1 MPVTLL
7 PSIRTDEALV
17 RTYLQH
23 FFVSADSPRE
33 FEPYINDVYLRQ
45 LFAETKIGQG
55 LGEPEQWASQLPP
68 ESFRQY
74 KERVDID
81 FAFTNKTN
89 FGADE
94 PVRLD
99 LHIKNV
105 SSLLVKVFELN
116 TRNFYREHQ
125 READTD
131 INLDGLVANSEQSIA
146 FADSPL
152 RRIDRQFAFP
162 QLTKPGVYVVDFIGN
177 GKSSRALV
185 RKGKLRP
192 LVVTSTAGQLIHVVD
207 DANRL
212 VKHASVW
219 LGGQEYKADAQG
231 AIVVPFST
239 NPGRVPMVLS
249 SGDFSCLDYLDHQAE
264 AYHLAAGIHVDRE
277 ALLSQR
283 VARLLVRPGI
293 YLNDKPVSLKLLD
306 EVKLRI
312 TSTDHDGIATSTE
325 IPDFK
330 LYEDRESVHEFR
342 VPPRLAKLT
351 IQLEAKVK
359 SLSLS
364 KTIDVATAETFQLN
378 RIDVSNDIEDVHFAK
393 FGADYVLEL
402 LGRTGEFEPD
412 RTVAVALKHRDFRE
426 TVHVVL
432 KSDARGR
439 VFLGPVPEIANV
451 HVTGPNGIQ
460 HEWTLPADA
469 HTYRQL
475 LDAKAGETITVPYLG
490 QATEPTRDE
499 LALFEMRDD
508 VIRADRF
515 DALGVRNG
523 LLEIRGLAG
532 GDYELWLKQNGE
544 KIRIRVVDGPIVEGY
559 ILGRL
564 RNLQAPA
571 LKPVQIEVIETK
583 DDFVTVRLSDVSPF
597 ARVHVFAMRY
607 RPDYSAFADLGKIRD
622 AALTG
627 FYPAHAESTY
637 LTGRNIGDE
646 YRHVLDRKG
655 LPKFP
660 GNMAERPA
668 LLLNPWVVRSTET
681 GEQVAAGGDS
691 FGRMGEPPASQPASS
706 PANFFVAAT
715 IEPLGGNN
723 FANLDFLA
731 EASAVLVNLVPDKDG
746 VIKIRRADLGAH
758 SMIQVVAVDPLST
771 TVRTITLPEQPAKFL
786 DLRLLSGL
794 DPKGHF
800 TQQKQVSILTDGK
813 PFVLADAAASRF
825 ESYDSLARVY
835 ALYATLSKDPKL
847 AEFAFLLNW
856 PKLKDEEKRAKYSK
870 YACHEFH
877 LFLAKKDPAFFK
889 EVVRPYLT
897 NKKDKTFLDRWLL
910 EDNLTE
916 FLTPW
921 NYEQLNTVERV
932 LLAQRIAGEPAHTVR
947 YLNDIVRLQPP
958 GSDRMRMLFET
969 AVKASE
975 LDAKGANK
983 YGLPILSSIRAVNNS
998 NAGGSLNSPAPAGLP
1013 EKPADAAS
1021 RLGAG
1026 AGMGRGRRAG
1036 GAMGGA
1042 PGAMGRPEDERLDGK
1057 SEKAKGDF
1065 DSLDQKGAEKA
1076 PVEFFGLERK
1086 KVANRPLYRGLEPT
1100 QEWAEDNYYHLPIE
1114 QQIAGL
1120 VGASSFWLDYARY
1133 DGKGT
1138 FLSTHFADASH
1149 NFTEMMFA
1157 LAVLD
1162 LPFEAGKHTIVYE
1175 KGGMTFTPA
1184 GPVIAFHEEVR
1195 PVAAPANKSP
1205 VLISQN
1211 FYRLG
1216 DRFRQE
1222 NGEKTDKFVTG
1233 EFVIEAVYGCEV
1245 VVTNSSSAKQKLA
1258 VLVQLPTGSIPIG
1271 NAKFTRTVQLELEP
1285 YRTQTIDVLFYF
1297 PDPGHFVD
1305 YPVHVAR
1312 DEKLLAAAEPASFDV
1327 VAKPTKPD
1335 TESWDYVS
1343 QEGTLEQLLALL
1355 NRENIQT
1362 LDLEKIAFRMRDQVT
1377 FESVI
1382 RLLRERHIY
1391 QNTLWSYGLFHNAP
1405 AVAREYLLHAESIVA
1420 SCAGPIRSPLLT
1432 IDPVARHQYQH
1443 LEYKPLVNARTHALG
1458 KRRQIVNAKELEQYH
1473 KFLKLLTYQNQL
1485 DQDELL
1491 ATTYYLLL
1499 QDRIEPA
1506 LATFERVDPAKVAT
1520 KLQYDYCAAYLDMY
1534 SDEPA
1539 RAPEIA
1545 ARYAKYPV
1553 DRWRNAFGVIGQQ
1566 IEEARGKV
1574 TPIADSDDR
1583 SQQQGHLAATEAAFD
1598 FTLEAQ
1604 KINLNWQNV
1613 EAVQVNY
1620 YLMDV
1625 ELLFSRNPFIQQFG
1639 SQFASIRPNATKEI
1653 KLPAGQNRLA
1663 VPLPENLIHQN
1674 VLVEVS
1680 AAGKSRM
1687 LPYYANAMDV
1697 RMMENYGQLRVTNA
1711 ANGKPVA
1718 KVYVKVYARLGNG
1731 QVKFYKDG
1739 YTDHRGRFDYASVST
1754 PEQQPVGR
1762 FAILALSDEQGALIR
1777 EVAPPLK

>member
-1 MPVTLL
+1 
-7 PSIRTDEALV
+7 
-17 RTYLQH
+17 
-23 FFVSADSPRE
+23 
-33 FEPYINDVYLRQ
+33 
-45 LFAETKIGQG
+45 
-55 LGEPEQWASQLPP
+55 
-68 ESFRQY
+68 
-74 KERVDID
+74 
-81 FAFTNKTN
+81 
-89 FGADE
+89 
-94 PVRLD
+94 
-99 LHIKNV
+99 
-105 SSLLVKVFELN
+105 
-116 TRNFYREHQ
+116 
-125 READTD
+125 
-131 INLDGLVANSEQSIA
+131 
-146 FADSPL
+146 
-152 RRIDRQFAFP
+152 
-162 QLTKPGVYVVDFIGN
+162 
-177 GKSSRALV
+177 
-185 RKGKLRP
+185 
-192 LVVTSTAGQLIHVVD
+192 
-207 DANRL
+207 
-212 VKHASVW
+212 
-219 LGGQEYKADAQG
+219 
-231 AIVVPFST
+231 
-239 NPGRVPMVLS
+239 VLS

-283 VARLLVRPGI
+283 AASLLVRPGI
-293 YLNDKPVSLKLLD
+293 YLNDKPVSLKLLE

-325 IPDFK
+325 IPGFK

-364 KTIDVATAETFQLN
+364 KPLDLATAETFQLN

-426 TVHVVL
+426 TVHVML

-439 VFLGPVPEIANV
+439 VFLGPLPEITNV
-451 HVTGPNGIQ
+451 HVSGTNGID
-460 HEWTLPADA
+460 HDWTLPVDA

-490 QATEPTRDE
+490 QAKEPTREE
-499 LALFEMRDD
+499 LALFEIRDE

-515 DALGVRNG
+515 DALGVRNS
-523 LLEIRGLAG
+523 LLEIRNLTG
-532 GDYELWLKQNGE
+532 GDYDLWLKRTGE

-571 LKPVQIEVIETK
+571 LKPVQIEAIETK
-583 DDFVTVRLSDVSPF
+583 DDFVTVHLSDVSPY
-597 ARVHVFAMRY
+597 ARVHVFATRY

-646 YRHVLDRKG
+646 YRYVLDRKG

-668 LLLNPWVVRSTET
+668 LLLNPWAVRSTET
-681 GEQVAAGGDS
+681 GEQVAAGGEG
-691 FGRMGEPPASQPASS
+691 FGRMGEPASS
-706 PANFFVAAT
+706 RPAMPQSHFPVADMVT
-715 IEPLGGNN
+715 PLGGND

-731 EASAVLVNLVPDKDG
+731 DTSAVLVNLVPDKDG
-746 VIKIRRADLGAH
+746 VIKIRRTDLASH

-771 TVRTITLPEQPAKFL
+771 TVRSITLPEQPAKFL
-786 DLRLLSGL
+786 DLRLLTGL

-800 TQQKQVSILTDGK
+800 TQQKQVSILTEGK

-825 ESYDSLARVY
+825 EAYDSLARVY
-835 ALYATLSKDPKL
+835 SLYATLSQDPRL

-856 PKLKDEEKRAKYSK
+856 PKLKDAEKRAQYSK

-877 LFLAKKDPAFFK
+877 LFLAKKDPVFFK
-889 EVVRPYLT
+889 DVVRPYLA
-897 NKKDKTFLDRWLL
+897 NKKDKTFLDRWLV
-910 EDNLTE
+910 EENLNE

-932 LLAQRIAGEPAHTVR
+932 LLAQRIAGEPARTVR
-947 YLNDIVRLQPP
+947 YLNDVVRLQPP
-958 GSDRMRMLFET
+958 GSDRMRLLFET

-975 LDAKGANK
+975 LNARLGSGDLGKSGPMPRAILQLPGAT
-983 YGLPILSSIRAVNNS
+983 GRELQMATPT
-998 NAGGSLNSPAPAGLP
+998 APAAPDGR
-1013 EKPADAAS
+1013 A
-1021 RLGAG
+1021 AG
-1026 AGMGRGRRAG
+1026 AFGGGMGGARRGG
-1036 GAMGGA
+1036 GRGAGA
-1042 PGAMGRPEDERLDGK
+1042 PGAPSNAKMLMESEQRDAKSSKDKEDSFRRQLNDAEQPLAFFEMDRKLMG
-1057 SEKAKGDF
+1057 
-1065 DSLDQKGAEKA
+1065 
-1076 PVEFFGLERK
+1076 
-1086 KVANRPLYRGLEPT
+1086 NRPLYRGLEAT
-1100 QEWAEDNYYHLPIE
+1100 QEWAEDNYYHLPID

-1133 DGKGT
+1133 DGKGR

-1258 VLVQLPTGSIPIG
+1258 VLVQLPTGSVPVG

-1297 PDPGHFVD
+1297 PGPGQFVD
-1305 YPVHVAR
+1305 FPVHVAR
-1312 DEKLLAAAEPASFDV
+1312 DEKLLAAAEPANFDV
-1327 VAKPTKPD
+1327 VAKPTKID

-1343 QEGTLEQLLALL
+1343 QEGTTEQLLALL

-1362 LDLEKIAFRMRDQVT
+1362 LDLEKIAFRMRDQAT

-1405 AVAREYLLHAESIVA
+1405 AVAREYLLHAESIVVA
-1420 SCAGPIRSPLLT
+1420 CAGPIRSPLLV
-1432 IDPVARHQYQH
+1432 IDPIARRQYQH

-1485 DQDELL
+1485 DQSELL

-1534 SDEPA
+1534 SDEPT

-1574 TPIADSDDR
+1574 TPIAGSDDR
-1583 SQQQGHLAATEAAFD
+1583 SQQQGQLAATEAAFD

-1711 ANGKPVA
+1711 ASGKPVA

-1762 FAILALSDEQGALIR
+1762 FAVLALSDEQGALIR

>member
-1 MPVTLL
+1 
-7 PSIRTDEALV
+7 
-17 RTYLQH
+17 
-23 FFVSADSPRE
+23 
-33 FEPYINDVYLRQ
+33 
-45 LFAETKIGQG
+45 
-55 LGEPEQWASQLPP
+55 
-68 ESFRQY
+68 
-74 KERVDID
+74 
-81 FAFTNKTN
+81 
-89 FGADE
+89 
-94 PVRLD
+94 
-99 LHIKNV
+99 
-105 SSLLVKVFELN
+105 
-116 TRNFYREHQ
+116 
-125 READTD
+125 
-131 INLDGLVANSEQSIA
+131 
-146 FADSPL
+146 
-152 RRIDRQFAFP
+152 
-162 QLTKPGVYVVDFIGN
+162 
-177 GKSSRALV
+177 
-185 RKGKLRP
+185 
-192 LVVTSTAGQLIHVVD
+192 
-207 DANRL
+207 
-212 VKHASVW
+212 
-219 LGGQEYKADAQG
+219 
-231 AIVVPFST
+231 
-239 NPGRVPMVLS
+239 
-249 SGDFSCLDYLDHQAE
+249 
-264 AYHLAAGIHVDRE
+264 
-277 ALLSQR
+277 
-283 VARLLVRPGI
+283 
-293 YLNDKPVSLKLLD
+293 
-306 EVKLRI
+306 
-312 TSTDHDGIATSTE
+312 
-325 IPDFK
+325 
-330 LYEDRESVHEFR
+330 
-342 VPPRLAKLT
+342 
-351 IQLEAKVK
+351 
-359 SLSLS
+359 
-364 KTIDVATAETFQLN
+364 
-378 RIDVSNDIEDVHFAK
+378 
-393 FGADYVLEL
+393 
-402 LGRTGEFEPD
+402 TGEFEPD

-426 TVHVVL
+426 VVHVVL

-439 VFLGPVPEIANV
+439 VFLGPLPEIANV
-451 HVTGPNGIQ
+451 HVTGPNGVE
-460 HEWTLPADA
+460 HDWTLPVDA
-469 HTYRQL
+469 HSFRQL

-490 QATEPTRDE
+490 QAAEPTRE
-499 LALFEMRDD
+499 KLALFELRDE

-532 GDYELWLKQNGE
+532 GDYDLWLKRTGE
-544 KIRIRVVDGPIVEGY
+544 KIRIRIVDGPIVEGY

-571 LKPVQIEVIETK
+571 LKPVQIEAIETK

-597 ARVHVFAMRY
+597 ARVHVFATRY

-646 YRHVLDRKG
+646 YRYVLDRKG

-660 GNMAERPA
+660 GNMAERPT
-668 LLLNPWVVRSTET
+668 LLLNQWAVRSTET
-681 GEQVAAGGDS
+681 GEQMAAGGEG
-691 FGRMGEPPASQPASS
+691 FGRMGEPAASS
-706 PANFFVAAT
+706 PAPSSGYAKMVTENA
-715 IEPLGGNN
+715 GNLSQIIS
-723 FANLDFLA
+723 NLDFLA
-731 EASAVLVNLVPDKDG
+731 EASAVLINLVPDKDG
-746 VIKIRRADLGAH
+746 VIKIRRADLGSH

-771 TVRTITLPEQPAKFL
+771 TVRSITLPEQPAKFL

-800 TQQKQVSILTDGK
+800 TQQKQVSILTQGK
-813 PFVLADAAASRF
+813 PFELADAAASRF
-825 ESYDSLARVY
+825 EAYDSLKRVY
-835 ALYATLSKDPKL
+835 ALYATLSTDPKL
-847 AEFAFLLNW
+847 AEFLFLLNW
-856 PKLKDEEKRAKYSK
+856 PKLKDEEKRAQYSK

-877 LFLAKKDPAFFK
+877 LFLAKKDPVFFK
-889 EVVRPYLT
+889 DVVRPYLA

-910 EDNLTE
+910 EENLND

-932 LLAQRIAGEPAHTVR
+932 LLAQHIAGEPARTVR

-958 GSDRMRMLFET
+958 GGDRSRLLFET
-969 AVKASE
+969 AVKVSE
-975 LDAKGANK
+975 LDIK
-983 YGLPILSSIRAVNNS
+983 
-998 NAGGSLNSPAPAGLP
+998 NAFIAGLP
-1013 EKPADAAS
+1013 VQLRERAALDDLMRRVPVSDTNRAGMVSPLSGAIGGKPADAAG

-1026 AGMGRGRRAG
+1026 
-1036 GAMGGA
+1036 MGGA
-1042 PGAMGRPEDERLDGK
+1042 IRGGPGAGGFGGGAPVPKRGETEFLYDW
-1057 SEKAKGDF
+1057 SIKAKGDLG
-1065 DSLDQKGAEKA
+1065 SLDQKDAEKA

-1086 KVANRPLYRGLEPT
+1086 RVVNRPLYRGLEAT
-1100 QEWAEDNYYHLPIE
+1100 QEWAEDNYYHLPID
-1114 QQIAGL
+1114 QQVAGL

-1162 LPFEAGKHTIVYE
+1162 LPFEAGKHTVVYD

-1245 VVTNSSSAKQKLA
+1245 VVTNLSSAKQKLA
-1258 VLVQLPTGSIPIG
+1258 VLVQLPTGSIPVG

-1305 YPVHVAR
+1305 FPVHVAR
-1312 DEKLLAAAEPASFDV
+1312 DEKLLAAAEHVSFDV
-1327 VAKPTKPD
+1327 VGKPTKID

-1343 QEGTLEQLLALL
+1343 QEGTTEQLLALL

-1362 LDLEKIAFRMRDQVT
+1362 LDLEKIAFRMRDQAT

-1382 RLLRERHIY
+1382 RLLRERHVY

-1405 AVAREYLLHAESIVA
+1405 AVAREYLLHAESIVTA
-1420 SCAGPIRSPLLT
+1420 CAGPIRSPLLT

-1485 DQDELL
+1485 DQNELL

-1604 KINLNWQNV
+1604 KIN
-1613 EAVQVNY
+1613 
-1620 YLMDV
+1620 
-1625 ELLFSRNPFIQQFG
+1625 
-1639 SQFASIRPNATKEI
+1639 
-1653 KLPAGQNRLA
+1653 
-1663 VPLPENLIHQN
+1663 
-1674 VLVEVS
+1674 
-1680 AAGKSRM
+1680 
-1687 LPYYANAMDV
+1687 
-1697 RMMENYGQLRVTNA
+1697 
-1711 ANGKPVA
+1711 
-1718 KVYVKVYARLGNG
+1718 
-1731 QVKFYKDG
+1731 
-1739 YTDHRGRFDYASVST
+1739 
-1754 PEQQPVGR
+1754 
-1762 FAILALSDEQGALIR
+1762 
-1777 EVAPPLK
+1777 